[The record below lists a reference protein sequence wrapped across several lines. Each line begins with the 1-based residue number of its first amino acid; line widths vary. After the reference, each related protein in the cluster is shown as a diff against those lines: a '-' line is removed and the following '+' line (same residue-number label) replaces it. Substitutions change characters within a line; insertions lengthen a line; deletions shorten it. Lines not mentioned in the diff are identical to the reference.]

1 MRGLKLPALTLFA
14 CLLPCVAARAGEV
27 DELTAAL
34 NAVRGHGAACEGRN
48 IAAAPP
54 LAFSPLLAQATAGL
68 PADGGGDLNA
78 ALDHAGYRSRRSFLL
93 RITGLAD
100 AAALARYADRSFCA
114 ALRAPDVSE
123 IGIHQQGSG
132 GGAVTTI
139 VLAYPLPL
147 PAADARDE
155 NRLSRRVLD
164 LVNQARAVARLC
176 GKRRFAAAPPLA
188 WDERLAAASLAYA
201 SDLARYKYMSHTGRD
216 GSQPGVRAA
225 RAGYVW
231 KTVGENLAAG
241 QVSPE
246 EVTAG
251 WIASPGHCA
260 NLMNPAFSVMGT
272 GYAVNPDDRMGVYWA
287 QLLAA
292 PR

>member
-1 MRGLKLPALTLFA
+1 MCA
-14 CLLPCVAARAGEV
+14 CLLPWAAAQAGQY
-27 DELTAAL
+27 DELAAAL
-34 NAVRGHGAACEGRN
+34 NAARGHGVACEGRN
-48 IAAAPP
+48 VVAAPP
-54 LAFSPLLAQATAGL
+54 LAFREALAQAAAGL

-93 RITGLAD
+93 RINGLAD
-100 AAALARYADRSFCA
+100 TAALARYADRSFCA

-132 GGAVTTI
+132 NGTVTTI
-139 VLAYPLPL
+139 VLAFPLAL

-155 NRLSRRVLD
+155 SRLSRRVLE

-188 WDERLAAASLAYA
+188 WDERLAAASVAYA
-201 SDLARYKYMSHTGRD
+201 TDLARYKYLSHTGRD
-216 GSQPGVRAA
+216 GSQPGLRAT
-225 RAGYVW
+225 RAGYAW
-231 KTVGENLAAG
+231 KAVGENLAAG

-251 WIASPGHCA
+251 WVASPGHCA
-260 NLMNPAFSVMGT
+260 NLMSPAFSVMGA

-287 QLLAA
+287 QLFAA